1 MIRFL
6 TDENFNGKIVR
17 GLRAR
22 YPDADIIRVQDI
34 EISGEEDT
42 IVLEWAARQGYILLT
57 HDLDT
62 MTGYANERI
71 ARGLPMA
78 GVIFVRDT
86 LPVAK
91 VIDDLL
97 AILGASEGSEWVN
110 RTDFLPL

>member
-6 TDENFNGKIVR
+6 IDENFNGKLVR

-22 YPDADIIRVQDI
+22 WPDVDLIRVQDT
-34 EISGEEDT
+34 ELAGADDPS
-42 IVLEWAARQGYILLT
+42 VLDWAAKEGRILLT

-62 MTGYANERI
+62 MTKYANQRI
-71 ARGLPMA
+71 ALGLPLA

-86 LPVAK
+86 LPVAV
-91 VIDDLL
+91 VIEDLL
-97 AILGASEGSEWVN
+97 AILGASEASDWEN

>member
-6 TDENFNGKIVR
+6 LDENFNGKIVR

-22 YPDADIIRVQDI
+22 QSDVDIIRVQDT
-34 EISGEEDT
+34 ELSGAGDSA
-42 IVLEWAARQGYILLT
+42 VLEWAAREGRILLT

-62 MTGYANERI
+62 MTKYANERI
-71 ARGLPMA
+71 AQGLPLA

-97 AILGASEGSEWVN
+97 AILDASEASEWEN

>member
-6 TDENFNGKIVR
+6 LDENFNGKIVR

-22 YPDADIIRVQDI
+22 KADVDMLRVQDT
-34 EISGEEDT
+34 ELYGADDST
-42 IVLEWAARQGYILLT
+42 VLEWAAQEGRIILT

-62 MTGYANERI
+62 MTKYANQRI
-71 ARGLPMA
+71 AQRLPLA

-91 VIDDLL
+91 VIEDLL
-97 AILGASEGSEWVN
+97 TIVSASEASEWEN
-110 RTDFLPL
+110 RRDFLPL

>member
-6 TDENFNGKIVR
+6 LDENFNGKIAR

-22 YPDADIIRVQDI
+22 KPDVKIGRVQDT
-34 EISGEEDT
+34 ELAGADDAV
-42 IVLEWAARQGYILLT
+42 VLAWAAKEGLILLT

-62 MTGYANERI
+62 MTKYANERLEQ
-71 ARGLPMA
+71 GLPLA

-86 LPVAK
+86 LPVIA
-91 VIDDLL
+91 VIEDLL
-97 AILGASEGSEWVN
+97 TIVEASRAEEWAN

>member
-6 TDENFNGKIVR
+6 LDENFNGKIMR
-17 GLRAR
+17 GLRVR
-22 YPDADIIRVQDI
+22 QPDVDMLRIQDTELSGADDP
-34 EISGEEDT
+34 T
-42 IVLEWAARQGYILLT
+42 VLEWAAKRGRILLT

-62 MTGYANERI
+62 MTKYANDRI
-71 ARGLPMA
+71 AQGLPLA

-86 LPVAK
+86 LPIAK

-97 AILGASEGSEWVN
+97 AILGASEAAEWEN